1 MKYPI
6 TVYGDLILRKK
17 AEKIEKDTE
26 GLKEII
32 DNMWETMYFADGVG
46 LAAPQAGLSI
56 RMFVIDASSGA
67 DEEPELK
74 DFKKTFINPE
84 IIELSGD
91 TWVMNEGCLSLPEIR
106 EDVVRPDKVRIKYF
120 DENFVEHDETFS
132 GFAGRV
138 IQHEY
143 DHLEGKLF
151 IDYLSPLRKRLLK
164 SKLNDIARGNVKPH
178 YKIKIPVKQ

>member
-6 TVYGDLILRKK
+6 TVYGDSVLRKR
-17 AEKIEKDTE
+17 AEDIDKDTE

-32 DNMWETMYFADGVG
+32 ENMWETMYYADGVG
-46 LAAPQAGLSI
+46 LAAPQTGMSI
-56 RMFVIDASSGA
+56 RMFVIDGSSGA

-74 DFKKTFINPE
+74 DFKKVFINPE

-91 TWVMNEGCLSLPEIR
+91 KWVMNEGCLSLPEIR
-106 EDVVRPDKVRIKYF
+106 EDISRPETVRIKYF
-120 DENFVEHDETFS
+120 DENFVEHDEEFS
-132 GFAGRV
+132 GFVGRV

-143 DHLEGKLF
+143 DHLEGILF

-164 SKLNDIARGNVKPH
+164 SKLNDIARGNIQPH
-178 YKIKIPVKQ
+178 YKIKIPVK